1 MIIYA
6 TYFSQRGR
14 ELLKQIEKLPLTISY
29 GCLVSRYGGR
39 PVQSPVTLRLREG
52 ESLDV
57 WLQEAFAAHMPI
69 LLVGA
74 AGIAVRAIAPFMK
87 KKTVDSAVLVLDE
100 TGKFVI
106 PVLSG
111 HLGGAN
117 ELAEQIAEG
126 IHGIPVITTAT
137 DVNHLFAVD
146 VFARKNGFRVENPEK
161 IRCVSGKVL
170 RGEII
175 TITFDE
181 DCMGNKWLKKPE
193 LPDEVEFV
201 PWNVF
206 LEQREKTGERKIV
219 DVLISRNAALFPFA
233 EMVLV
238 PKNLVLGIG
247 CRKGK
252 SCEELLR
259 QIRGLEEEKRF
270 QLCDIAAIA
279 SIDVKAEEPGLLELA
294 QRLRVP
300 FYVFSPEEL
309 LRVEGTFSSS
319 EFVADTVGVDNVCE
333 RAAVAAADGG
343 RLLLKKYAE
352 NGITISVG
360 EKYDYNIMI

>member
-1 MIIYA
+1 MKIYA
-6 TYFSQRGR
+6 AYFSDRGR
-14 ELLKQIEKLPLTISY
+14 ELLKQIEKLPLMMSY

-39 PVQSPVTLRLREG
+39 LVQSSVMLQLRAG
-52 ESLDV
+52 ESLIV
-57 WLQEAFAAHMPI
+57 WLQEAFATHMPI

-74 AGIAVRAIAPFMK
+74 AGIAVRAIAPFIK
-87 KKTVDSAVLVLDE
+87 KKTIDSAVLVIDE

-106 PVLSG
+106 PILSG

-126 IHGIPVITTAT
+126 IHGTAVITTAT

-146 VFARKNGFRVENPEK
+146 VFARKNGLRVENPEK
-161 IRCVSGKVL
+161 IRYISAKLL
-170 RGEII
+170 RGEKISL
-175 TITFDE
+175 TIDE
-181 DCMGNKWLKKPE
+181 KCMEEKRLRKLEP
-193 LPDEVEFV
+193 PDEVELV
-201 PWNVF
+201 PWNRF
-206 LEQREKTGERKIV
+206 LERQEAAGEQKTV
-219 DVLISRNAALFPFA
+219 DVLVSRQTAFFSYA
-233 EMVLV
+233 ELIVV

-252 SCEELLR
+252 SCGELLQ
-259 QIRGLEEEKRF
+259 QICALKPEKGF

-279 SIDVKAEEPGLLELA
+279 SIDVKEKESGLLELS

-309 LRVEGTFSSS
+309 LQVEGTFSSS
-319 EFVADTVGVDNVCE
+319 KFVADTVGVDNVCE

-343 RLLLKKYAE
+343 KLLMKKHAE
-352 NGITISVG
+352 DGMTLAVS
-360 EKYDYNIMI
+360 EKSDYNIMI